1 MNQISPKRPKV
12 SGSPPPPSRLTQEE
26 ELAVMVAAL
35 RNVVAGTTNSLRAH
49 QLVQFSLP
57 LPASDLDTCT
67 VCRIEGCLG
76 CRLFPPNHQEDQQNQ
91 NAASNNNN
99 ENKNKKKQPAAPRK
113 QRGNN
118 KKKNSYRGVRQ
129 RPWGKWAAEIRDPR
143 RATRVWLGTF
153 DTAEDAAR
161 AYDRAAIEFRGPR
174 AKLNFCFPD
183 QIQIDGSSDCSNR
196 IMPAGSEKAKG
207 KRVREERPKVEE
219 MMAIDGNGMIGSCSE
234 AMGEMMMGGEQD
246 EFQEWMR
253 MVMDFSGG
261 DSSDS
266 GGTSGTMCTTAG
278 NLCF

>member
-35 RNVVAGTTNSLRAH
+35 RNVVAGTTSSLRAH
-49 QLVQFSLP
+49 QLVQFPLP
-57 LPASDLDTCT
+57 LPPSDLDTCT

-76 CRLFPPNHQEDQQNQ
+76 CGLFPPNQEDQQNQ
-91 NAASNNNN
+91 NASNNNN
-99 ENKNKKKQPAAPRK
+99 ENKKKQPAAPRK
-113 QRGNN
+113 QRGN

-196 IMPAGSEKAKG
+196 MPAGSEKAKG

-219 MMAIDGNGMIGSCSE
+219 MIGSCSE
-234 AMGEMMMGGEQD
+234 TMGEMMMSGEQD

-266 GGTSGTMCTTAG
+266 GGTSGTMCTSAG